1 MRLANNIRKSFKEL
15 HVPTSAKLDE
25 QINVEISTALEKAG
39 SNKSACPVPN
49 IWKIIMKSRI
59 TKLAAAALIII
70 ATILI
75 FHQFGGS
82 VSLATIAFADI
93 TDAMK
98 SESWVHIKN
107 SFFSASV
114 TGPREMWVSFESKI
128 TAAKM
133 TNGQVTVIN
142 LNEHKSY
149 TYDPNSRS
157 ITIDYVYENDF
168 PEKFS
173 SAISIIQSLNQQLES
188 QGAQT
193 TIRQA
198 EYNGEMVLLQE
209 SAISKNNSDHSVSM
223 YIKPDSKLLLC
234 TQVKTTDSEGNS
246 KIVGEI
252 TFDYPQSGPVDI
264 YALNVPRDAEIV
276 NNLPEKEYMD
286 LWDNYQRM
294 RKEAT
299 QEYLTIVT
307 HTYTD
312 SLIGDITNMIDVD
325 YKSGQNHRFERHFV
339 SKTGQSYDTF
349 WPEYK
354 KQLGD
359 SYDSLLVWTQA
370 HYKDSGYISIYFF
383 DGQYNYSTK
392 REDNNWSDVKK
403 TYAEVTSGMPNS
415 TLEDIGWPIIGKSGH
430 IIEDDYA
437 KQNNLICIERLQQG
451 DIYQDI
457 VSLPAR
463 ILFYLDPQKD
473 YLCVRK
479 VTECRPDADWQEDK
493 NWLEGIELEKIRK
506 GSITIE
512 DVTNDKQAENGHWY
526 PQTVEIKQTGIRED
540 YEKAPL
546 KISSTKKIYLNTN
559 PNFPEGIFDAEKL
572 QR

>member
-1 MRLANNIRKSFKEL
+1 
-15 HVPTSAKLDE
+15 
-25 QINVEISTALEKAG
+25 
-39 SNKSACPVPN
+39 
-49 IWKIIMKSRI
+49 MKSRI
-59 TKLAAAALIII
+59 TKLAAAAVIII

-82 VSLATIAFADI
+82 VGLTTIAFADI

-107 SFFSASV
+107 SLYSANA
-114 TGPREMWVSFESKI
+114 TGPREMWVSFKSKI

-133 TNGQVTVIN
+133 ANEQITFIN
-142 LNEHKSY
+142 MNEHKGY
-149 TYDPNSRS
+149 TYDPNSQS

-168 PEKFS
+168 PEYFS
-173 SAISIIQSLNQQLES
+173 SPVSIVENMNEQLEA

-198 EYNGEMVLLQE
+198 KYNGEMVLLQE

-286 LWDNYQRM
+286 LWDNYRRM

-312 SLIGDITNMIDVD
+312 SLIGDITTMIDVD

-339 SKTGQSYDTF
+339 FKTGQPYDTF

-383 DGQYNYSTK
+383 DGQCNYSTK

-403 TYAEVTSGMPNS
+403 TYTEVISGMPNS
-415 TLEDIGWPIIGKSGH
+415 TLDYICWPIIGKSGH

-451 DIYQDI
+451 SIDQDI

-463 ILFYLDPQKD
+463 FLFYIDSQKD
-473 YLCVRK
+473 YLCIRK
-479 VTECRPDADWQEDK
+479 VTEWRPDDDWQQDK

-540 YEKAPL
+540 YEEAPL

-559 PNFPEGIFDAEKL
+559 PNFPEGIFNSEKL
-572 QR
+572 PR